1 MINLENNQT
10 ISYDKFINELLQN
23 DIIMLGEAH
32 TDEYHHF
39 MQNKIINDLYRFKNL
54 SVVFEMLGVDKQ
66 KFIDIAKKNALNL
79 EPKELAKAIKWEK
92 RWDYNYYKDIV
103 ESVFYSDMEFI
114 AGNITDDEIKTIYKG
129 AAPLNGVVSTTNEVK
144 DKLFD
149 IIKVSHKFNDDDNET
164 ISKMVEI
171 QQFKDRR
178 MADKLV
184 HSSKLAI
191 LIAGR
196 NHTDKTIGVP
206 LHIIDFN
213 KSKKFSSVGLG
224 YECEEVEIESKNEQ
238 DYLIKFNK
246 KENICE

>member
-1 MINLENNQT
+1 
-10 ISYDKFINELLQN
+10 
-23 DIIMLGEAH
+23 
-32 TDEYHHF
+32 
-39 MQNKIINDLYRFKNL
+39 
-54 SVVFEMLGVDKQ
+54 
-66 KFIDIAKKNALNL
+66 
-79 EPKELAKAIKWEK
+79 
-92 RWDYNYYKDIV
+92 
-103 ESVFYSDMEFI
+103 
-114 AGNITDDEIKTIYKG
+114 
-129 AAPLNGVVSTTNEVK
+129 
-144 DKLFD
+144 
-149 IIKVSHKFNDDDNET
+149 ET